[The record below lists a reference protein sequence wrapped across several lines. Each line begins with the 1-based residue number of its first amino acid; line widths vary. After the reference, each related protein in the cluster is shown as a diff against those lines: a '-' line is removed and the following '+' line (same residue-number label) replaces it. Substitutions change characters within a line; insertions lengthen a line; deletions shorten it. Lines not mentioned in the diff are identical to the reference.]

1 MGDMME
7 ITPDTWEHYRH
18 ELNRFIHRRIE
29 NPMDAEDLLQD
40 VLIKAYQ
47 KQGQL
52 TDGGKLRGWL
62 YQIARHAITD
72 YYRLNRNGQV
82 ALDDWSSILMTA
94 IEEPDHEAALLACVS
109 CLIEELPDKYRDP
122 LMASDIHEI
131 PQHVLSQQLGLSYSG
146 LKSRVQRGREKLKQS
161 LESICGAEVSQY
173 RQLTC
178 GSQSSTCNCPI

>member
-1 MGDMME
+1 ME